1 MTGDGFGAA
10 KRGRDEGAPSD
21 SQHLVSLLLGTW
33 QVRATNIPLWLSSE
47 RVAPTI
53 AFELISDAPLVLSDD
68 VSWNASGGQREHQL
82 GVDRWNGT
90 GFVRR
95 GLGRRRLRRSQWSV
109 VGSSADRNI
118 LVLRLA
124 GSRSTPPGLDVF
136 VREGATIGDA
146 RALVAHSATSL
157 GLTAEDFASLTWLDR
172 P

>member
-1 MTGDGFGAA
+1 MTGDRFGAR
-10 KRGRDEGAPSD
+10 RGRDGGIPVD
-21 SQHLVSLLLGTW
+21 SQQLASLLLGSW

-47 RVAPTI
+47 RIAPAI

-68 VSWNASGGQREHQL
+68 VSWDSSTGQREHQL
-82 GVDRWNGT
+82 GVDRFDGS

-109 VGSSADRNI
+109 VGSGADGDI
-118 LVLRLA
+118 LVLRLT
-124 GSRSTPPGLDVF
+124 GSRTTPTGLDVF
-136 VREGATIGDA
+136 VREGADIGDA
-146 RALVAHSATSL
+146 RAVVAHSATAL

>member
-1 MTGDGFGAA
+1 MDRFGAA
-10 KRGRDEGAPSD
+10 ARSRNESARSD

-33 QVRATNIPLWLSSE
+33 QVRATNIPLWLSNE
-47 RVAPTI
+47 RLAPTI

-68 VSWNASGGQREHQL
+68 VSWNTSDGQREHQL
-82 GVDRWNGT
+82 GVDRWNGS

-109 VGSSADRNI
+109 VGSSSDRNL

-124 GSRSTPPGLDVF
+124 GSRSTPPGLEVY
-136 VREGATIGDA
+136 VREDAEIGDA
-146 RALVAHSATSL
+146 RALAAHSATAL